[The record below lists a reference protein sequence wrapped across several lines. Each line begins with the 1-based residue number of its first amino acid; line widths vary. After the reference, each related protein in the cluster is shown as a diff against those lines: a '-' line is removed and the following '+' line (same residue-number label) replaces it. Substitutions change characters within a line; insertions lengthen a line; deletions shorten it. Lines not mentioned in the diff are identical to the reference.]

1 MSLRKL
7 YVASS
12 LATLAGGVV
21 AQNVHPSNATFNGT
35 LQTTAISERYKD
47 PNKVLIIAL
56 TRVETATTSI
66 QRRFFKANVLG
77 VYGAAY
83 LAERT
88 LPLFFSRVAGLIH

>member
-7 YVASS
+7 YIASS

-21 AQNVHPSNATFNGT
+21 AQNVRPSNATLNGT
-35 LQTTAISERYKD
+35 LQTTAVSESYKD
-47 PNKVLIIAL
+47 PNKVLSIAL
-56 TRVETATTSI
+56 TRVEAATTSI

-83 LAERT
+83 LAERM
-88 LPLFFSRVAGLIH
+88 LPLSFSRVASMIH